1 MYWWKWKLKKKHNE
15 LVEKILTRIEM
26 TNLYVKYKQKLRE
39 VEVVIRL
46 DGIKI
51 EEEKVKA
58 VLDCIRIVNNRLN
71 FTFFIFLIF
80 FYGFYFTFLYFWT
93 YMKL

>member
-1 MYWWKWKLKKKHNE
+1 MEIEKKHNE
-15 LVEKILTRIEM
+15 LVEKVLTRMEM
-26 TNLYVKYKQKLRE
+26 NNLYVKYKKKLRE
-39 VEVVIRL
+39 IEVVIRL

-58 VLDCIRIVNNRLN
+58 VLDGIRIVNNKLN

-80 FYGFYFTFLYFWT
+80 FYGFYFTFLYF
-93 YMKL
+93 